1 MKSNL
6 FKKGLLIENIVLLL
20 STIASAIFFFSNIS
34 AGYSILVIGPYVLYP
49 LILLTFLV
57 GLLWKAIK
65 IKSCKSAF
73 ILFGVNLAVSL
84 VCQVAIL
91 YKIAGALE
99 GF

>member
-1 MKSNL
+1 MKNSVLKTIL
-6 FKKGLLIENIVLLL
+6 FIENIALLL
-20 STIASAIFFFSNIS
+20 ATIASTICFFSNIS
-34 AGYSILVIGPYVLYP
+34 TGYSILVTGPYILYP

-84 VCQVAIL
+84 ASQIAIL
-91 YKIAGALE
+91 YKVASALE

>member
-1 MKSNL
+1 MTIIIL
-6 FKKGLLIENIVLLL
+6 LLL
-20 STIASAIFFFSNIS
+20 STIASTICFFSNIS
-34 AGYSILVIGPYVLYP
+34 TGYSILVTGPYILYP

-84 VCQVAIL
+84 ASQIAIL
-91 YKIAGALE
+91 YKVASALE